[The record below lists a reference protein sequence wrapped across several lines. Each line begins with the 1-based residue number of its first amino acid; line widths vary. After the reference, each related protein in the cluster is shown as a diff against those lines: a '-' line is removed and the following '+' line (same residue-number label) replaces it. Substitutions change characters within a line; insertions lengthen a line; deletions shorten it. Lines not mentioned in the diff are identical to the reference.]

1 MRSLNDIFS
10 ESMDSLAHT
19 PSSHHPSPVL
29 STHAQFAANQDA
41 PATETDSAVR
51 DEPSESDTGI
61 PLDYLFLSQCET
73 GRKSI
78 NR

>member
-1 MRSLNDIFS
+1 MNEFFS
-10 ESMDSLAHT
+10 DSMDSLAHT
-19 PSSHHPSPVL
+19 PSSHHPSPSL
-29 STHAQFAANQDA
+29 STHAQFSANQDA
-41 PATETDSAVR
+41 PVTETDSAVR
-51 DEPSESDTGI
+51 DEPSESEASI